1 MDTPLILSIFGVLL
15 SAGGFAVTIYTIV
28 KSNAK
33 NQQALE
39 SRFDVVDLKIE
50 HVQQEQKQLSDR
62 VDKHNKV
69 VERTYELE
77 GIVREN
83 SHDIVEL
90 KSDTREI
97 KNKLMN
103 MTRRQ

>member
-1 MDTPLILSIFGVLL
+1 MDISLLLSVFGVLL
-15 SAGGFAVTIYTIV
+15 SVGGFSVTIYTVV
-28 KSNAK
+28 KENAK

-39 SRFDVVDLKIE
+39 SRFDVVDLKVE
-50 HVQQEQKQLSDR
+50 HVQQGQKQLSDR